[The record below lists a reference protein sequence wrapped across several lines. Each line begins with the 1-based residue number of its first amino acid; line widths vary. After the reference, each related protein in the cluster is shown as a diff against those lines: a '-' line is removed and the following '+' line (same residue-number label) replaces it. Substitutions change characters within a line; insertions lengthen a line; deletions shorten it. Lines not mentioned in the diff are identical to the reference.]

1 MRGRDRFVS
10 VLVSASL
17 FATGAMVPLTSV
29 AIAEGIGEA
38 EAAAVAQDVSA
49 GIASISLAQNGNTVT
64 PEVVAGSYV
73 YDVSSATNVTDYQVT
88 VGLAGGATL
97 TPSTPQGTELYV
109 ESATDSQATLK
120 FNMIVDEVNL
130 NTDQFALALTSN
142 DGGVTWTGGFN
153 AATGV
158 TLDVLASY
166 LEGQDV
172 RLAAGSLGQGSE
184 AQSILVN
191 KDESSVVFAIC
202 DPAATICTVTYQVGS
217 DTYAWKLPQGA
228 TVPVPTFSPTGGGTL
243 DGWFTDQEFFTALA
257 QGATVTG
264 DMALYGKI
272 ASSTGES
279 GVLAQIEAGGT
290 VTIGSLEDWD
300 TFVANSD
307 KVKDDQ
313 LVKLT
318 NNINCQNA
326 RYDSM
331 EFAGNFDGD
340 NHVIS
345 NASFLAVDS
354 GYYNST
360 ESDIVCSGVFAS
372 LGPGQIVTNI
382 TLANISAEFSTT
394 YAGVLAGIA
403 DGTAS
408 NPVHIQ
414 NVQVRGGS
422 ASGRTAAGV
431 VGFTRNAT
439 VLYCSSTGTTITG
452 LANGGGIVGINNS
465 KVECCYST
473 TTPTALPS
481 FLGGSTGGVVSK
493 KVRGGYAEYCW
504 STMTVVGSSDAG
516 GADTGLLVADADTP
530 SEAFTANGFTQEC
543 WNLDSEPYPSFVQD
557 EVEYAFPVS
566 S

>member
-1 MRGRDRFVS
+1 M
-10 VLVSASL
+10 L
-17 FATGAMVPLTSV
+17 PLTSV
-29 AIAEGIGEA
+29 AIAEEIGEA

-49 GIASISLAQNGNTVT
+49 GIASISLTQNGAAVT

-184 AQSILVN
+184 ARSILVN
-191 KDESSVVFAIC
+191 KDENSVVFAIC

-228 TVPVPTFSPTGGGTL
+228 TVPVPTFSPTSGGTL
-243 DGWFTDQEFFTALA
+243 DGWFTDQEFSTALA

-272 ASSTGES
+272 ASSTGGS
-279 GVLAQIEAGGT
+279 DVLAQIEAGNT
-290 VTIGSLEDWD
+290 VTIGSLGDWNV
-300 TFVANSD
+300 FVANASKVD
-307 KVKDDQ
+307 KGQ

-318 NNINCQNA
+318 ANINCSDA
-326 RYDSM
+326 HYDTM
-331 EFAGNFDGD
+331 EFDGNFDGG
-340 NHVIS
+340 NFTIS
-345 NASFLAVDS
+345 DATFDAVES

-360 ESDIVCSGVFAS
+360 ESDIVCSGMFAS
-372 LGPGQIVTNI
+372 LGAGQTIANVKLNNI
-382 TLANISAEFSTT
+382 TAGFSST
-394 YAGVLAGIA
+394 YSGVLAGLA
-403 DGTAS
+403 DGTS
-408 NPVHIQ
+408 SERVLIQ
-414 NVQVRGGS
+414 NVQVRNSS
-422 ASGRTAAGV
+422 ASGRTAAGI
-431 VGFTRNAT
+431 VGFTRGTT
-439 VLYCSSTGTTITG
+439 VKYCSSRDTTITG
-452 LANGGGIVGINNS
+452 LANGGGIVGINNAR
-465 KVECCYST
+465 VEYCYST
-473 TTPTALPS
+473 TSPTALPE
-481 FLGGSTGGVVSK
+481 FLGGHTGGVSSK
-493 KVRGGYAEYCW
+493 NVRGGLTDHCW
-504 STMTVVGSSDAG
+504 ATMEVVGDSTDG
-516 GADTGLLVADADTP
+516 GGVDVSPLVVDDFTSPDDFLDADFDQDCWVRDYGSSTDFNQSVVTYLFSP
-530 SEAFTANGFTQEC
+530 ANEQ
-543 WNLDSEPYPSFVQD
+543 
-557 EVEYAFPVS
+557 
-566 S
+566 